1 MYFGLAA
8 AVARQNDGSRV
19 GDMNARAA
27 KLKKAYLFS
36 DLDDAVLDRIGDLC
50 DWRRYQKGRQ
60 IVGEQDLT
68 NVVYVLTDGRVRAKR
83 FSTGGKEVSYRDLE
97 EGAIFGEYSAIDAR
111 PRSATI
117 VALTDCETAV
127 LGQTEFLTLIQEH
140 PAVAMRF
147 IRELVHQVRS
157 LSERVFEFSTLA
169 VNNRIHAELV
179 RMASDVPEDSDGI
192 RRIKAPP
199 THLEIANRISTH
211 REAVSRELAYLES
224 EGLIKKSRQ
233 VLEVL
238 NIERLRSMISNI

>member
-1 MYFGLAA
+1 M
-8 AVARQNDGSRV
+8 NSRA
-19 GDMNARAA
+19 G
-27 KLKKAYLFS
+27 KLKKAYLFC

-68 NVVYVLTDGRVRAKR
+68 NVVYFLTAGKVRAKR
-83 FSTGGKEVSYRDLE
+83 FSATGKEVSYRDLD

-127 LGQTEFLTLIQEH
+127 LGQPEFLTLIQEH

-147 IRELVHQVRS
+147 INELVQQVRN
-157 LSERVFEFSTLA
+157 LSDRVFEFSTLA

-179 RMASDVPEDSDGI
+179 RMASDAPDEGGGV
-192 RRIKAPP
+192 RRIKSPP

-233 VLEVL
+233 VLEIL
-238 NIERLRSMISNI
+238 DIDRLRSMIANI